1 MITNLVV
8 TGTFLLQLESL
19 SREDLLKFVKRQ
31 MVNLQKLKQKNE
43 GKTINILQWN
53 SCLPD
58 VP

>member
-8 TGTFLLQLESL
+8 TSTFLLQLESL

-43 GKTINILQWN
+43 GKTINILQ
-53 SCLPD
+53 
-58 VP
+58 

>member
-1 MITNLVV
+1 MTTNLVV

-43 GKTINILQWN
+43 GKTINILQ
-53 SCLPD
+53 
-58 VP
+58 